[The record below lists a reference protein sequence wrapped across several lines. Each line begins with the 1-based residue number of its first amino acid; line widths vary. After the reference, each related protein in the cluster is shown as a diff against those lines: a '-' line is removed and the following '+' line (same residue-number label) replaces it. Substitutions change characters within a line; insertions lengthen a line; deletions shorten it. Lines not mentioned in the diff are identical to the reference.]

1 MSPTAV
7 KGYLTTDGMF
17 FTTLREAAQYESTTK
32 MRTILANAGMS
43 EDILDFIN
51 ENRTSIM
58 EYLNPPRNEV
68 NEQLETQTNN
78 AQVRVP
84 HKANPARSSVR
95 RI

>member
-1 MSPTAV
+1 MPTAV

-68 NEQLETQTNN
+68 NESPSKEDIN
-78 AQVRVP
+78 QVRIP
-84 HKANPARSSVR
+84 HKTNPARSPVR